1 MFGTLLPH
9 EPAASRTKH
18 LPLWKSRHS
27 ERKKRS
33 TMLIHELEIRVK
45 AFLLLKPGLHLWI
58 FVRGVFVDDQDAQ
71 RPCRPIWRARHIAR
85 V

>member
-1 MFGTLLPH
+1 MF
-9 EPAASRTKH
+9 
-18 LPLWKSRHS
+18 
-27 ERKKRS
+27 
-33 TMLIHELEIRVK
+33 IHELEIRVK

-58 FVRGVFVDDQDAQ
+58 FVRGVVVDDQDAQ